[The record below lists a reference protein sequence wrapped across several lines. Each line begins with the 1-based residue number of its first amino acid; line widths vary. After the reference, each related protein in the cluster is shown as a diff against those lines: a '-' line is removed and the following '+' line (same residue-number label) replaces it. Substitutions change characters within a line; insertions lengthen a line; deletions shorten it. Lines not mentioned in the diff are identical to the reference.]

1 MGWQEERRQLAGN
14 EKESTAPF
22 SKLRWVHGTVSQDT
36 LSLYLCHSICLASSS
51 RFTFLQTTAFWQ
63 VPLPVR
69 PFLRNQPGQISQT
82 LCCLIMGNS
91 YTLGSCRTCC
101 ADRMHPIPGS
111 ITRHPGESLKA
122 LVFVSRLPG
131 DAAKNI
137 YPYVIMLFH
146 FLDKYR
152 SALAYDPDPPYATS
166 FWAPMNNS
174 KDGFWL
180 IQQRDWIPT
189 MLPLTTA
196 SENRLAK
203 YPPGRPCDHVYVYAY
218 RSMATSIFSVAPTSK
233 FSSSAVLKLL
243 GMSSPK
249 LRYQP
254 ESTMSLHTSA
264 KRRLSN

>member
-101 ADRMHPIPGS
+101 ADRTHPIPGS

-131 DAAKNI
+131 D
-137 YPYVIMLFH
+137 
-146 FLDKYR
+146 
-152 SALAYDPDPPYATS
+152 
-166 FWAPMNNS
+166 
-174 KDGFWL
+174 
-180 IQQRDWIPT
+180 
-189 MLPLTTA
+189 
-196 SENRLAK
+196 E
-203 YPPGRPCDHVYVYAY
+203 
-218 RSMATSIFSVAPTSK
+218 
-233 FSSSAVLKLL
+233 
-243 GMSSPK
+243 
-249 LRYQP
+249 
-254 ESTMSLHTSA
+254 
-264 KRRLSN
+264 RRLNVFLIGVNDLKEPGWLGGKVMESWLCRWVASQNTACPDAYIVGKVCPWCRTSQYLGN